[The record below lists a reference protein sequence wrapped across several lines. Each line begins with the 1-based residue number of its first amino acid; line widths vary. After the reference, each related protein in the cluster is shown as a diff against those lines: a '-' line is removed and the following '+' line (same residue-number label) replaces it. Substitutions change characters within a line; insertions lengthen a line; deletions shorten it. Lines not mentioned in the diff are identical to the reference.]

1 MIRCREPATPIPQTL
16 PRNSK
21 NVKMD
26 WQRTLLIAA
35 LAVVSYLMIL
45 QWQKD
50 YMQPPTA
57 QVQTSPQS
65 YPQDG
70 QVPVT
75 PADATASADVPQA
88 PAANGTTATPPAAT
102 PAPATTLIDVETDV
116 LQVSLDPVG
125 GDIVRVALKAF
136 PLNID
141 QPEVPIE
148 LLRQDGIHTYIAQS
162 GLIGANGPD
171 SAASGRPRYASAQSR
186 YVMEGDDLVVDLQ
199 FQQDTGALITK
210 SFRFARGQYD
220 VGIVTR
226 IDNQG
231 ANPWQGAFYGQIQRD
246 GSPDPGTQNSAAFG
260 LPTYLGVAYWDS
272 EKPYNKL
279 TFEDM
284 VQSPLSKSISGG
296 WLAMIQHYF
305 LSAWIPDQQ
314 NTYHYNTRKVPGRD
328 NYIISF
334 TGSAVTVAPGSQ
346 HEFNARF
353 YAGPKIQKNLEALL
367 PDKGLDLAIDYGPLF
382 FISKLLFWT
391 LEKFHALTGNWG
403 VAIILLTVV
412 VKLIFL
418 YPSAISYRSMAKMR
432 KVQPLLTR
440 LKEQYGEDRQRMS
453 QEMMNLY
460 RKEKINPLG
469 GCLPILIQMPVFLAL
484 YWALLESV
492 ELRHAP
498 FYGWIRDLAVMDPWF
513 VLPLI
518 MGGTMYVQQLLNPA
532 PPDPMQAKVLKFMPV
547 IFTVM
552 FLFFPAG
559 LVLYWVTNNTL
570 SILQQWLITRAI
582 EAGDKK

>member
-1 MIRCREPATPIPQTL
+1 
-16 PRNSK
+16 
-21 NVKMD
+21 MD

-50 YMQPPTA
+50 YGEQPVAQTA
-57 QVQTSPQS
+57 TSPQS
-65 YPQDG
+65 YPQPDPIPPSDAPTQAATDLPQPAVSAG
-70 QVPVT
+70 EVAAVPVST
-75 PADATASADVPQA
+75 VSSATGV
-88 PAANGTTATPPAAT
+88 
-102 PAPATTLIDVETDV
+102 IEVETDV
-116 LQVSLDPVG
+116 LLLSIDPVG
-125 GDIVRVALKAF
+125 GDITRAGLKHY
-136 PLNID
+136 PVSIE
-141 QPEVPIE
+141 QPGNPIQ
-148 LLRQDGIHTYIAQS
+148 LLRQDGTFTYIAQS

-171 SAASGRPRYASAQSR
+171 SAAAGRPRYSSSQSR
-186 YVMEGDDLVVDLQ
+186 YVMEGDTLVVELQ
-199 FQQDTGALITK
+199 YRQESGALITK
-210 SFRFARGQYD
+210 RFSFQRGQYD
-220 VGIVTR
+220 IAVTTEVENR
-226 IDNQG
+226 SDS
-231 ANPWQGAFYGQIQRD
+231 AWQGAFYGQIQRD
-246 GSPDPGTQNSAAFG
+246 GSPDPGTQSSAAFG
-260 LPTYLGVAYWDS
+260 LPTFLGAAYWDV
-272 EKPYNKL
+272 EKTYNKL
-279 TFEDM
+279 TLEEM
-284 VQSPLSKSISGG
+284 EQSPLNKTITGG

-305 LSAWIPDQQ
+305 MTAWIPDQQ
-314 NTYHYNTRKVPGRD
+314 GSYHYNTRKVPNRD

-334 TGSAVTVAPGSQ
+334 TSATVNVAPGAS
-346 HEFNARF
+346 HSFNAQF
-353 YAGPKIQKNLEALL
+353 YVGPKIQKKLEDLL
-367 PDKGLDLAIDYGPLF
+367 PDKGLDLTIDYGPLF
-382 FISKLLFWT
+382 FISKPLFW
-391 LEKFHALTGNWG
+391 LLNAFHNLSGNWG

-412 VKLIFL
+412 VKLVFL

-432 KVQPLLTR
+432 KVQPLLVR

-492 ELRHAP
+492 ELRQAP
-498 FYGWIRDLAVMDPWF
+498 FYGWIVDLSVLDPWF

-518 MGGTMYVQQLLNPA
+518 MGATMYVQQLLNPA
-532 PPDPMQAKVLKFMPV
+532 PTDPMQARVMKFMPV

-570 SILQQWLITRAI
+570 SILQQWLITRSI

>member
-1 MIRCREPATPIPQTL
+1 
-16 PRNSK
+16 
-21 NVKMD
+21 MD
-26 WQRTLLIAA
+26 WQRTILIAA

-50 YMQPPTA
+50 YMQTPAA
-57 QVQTSPQS
+57 QVHQAQTSPQS
-65 YPQDG
+65 YPQDN

-75 PADATASADVPQA
+75 PAATAAADVPQA
-88 PAANGTTATPPAAT
+88 PANPDTAAT
-102 PAPATTLIDVETDV
+102 VPQAEAKVSGLIEVETDV
-116 LQVSLDPVG
+116 LSLAINPVG
-125 GDIVRVALKAF
+125 GDIVQVGLKDY
-136 PLNID
+136 PVSID
-141 QPEVPIE
+141 QPDSPIV
-148 LLRQDGIHTYIAQS
+148 LLRHDNGYTYIAQS
-162 GLIGANGPD
+162 GLIGDNGPD
-171 SAASGRPRYASAQSR
+171 SSAVGRPHYSSAQSR
-186 YVMEGDDLVVDLQ
+186 YVMQGDSLVVDLTYR
-199 FQQDTGALITK
+199 QDSGALITK
-210 SFRFARGQYD
+210 SFRFEQGQYD
-220 VGIVTR
+220 IAVVTR
-226 IDNQG
+226 VDNQS
-231 ANPWQGAFYGQIQRD
+231 AAPWVGAFYGQIQRD
-246 GSPDPGTQNSAAFG
+246 GSPDPGTQSGAGFG
-260 LPTYLGVAYWDS
+260 LPTFIGAAYWDS
-272 EKPYNKL
+272 EKPYNKMD
-279 TFEDM
+279 FEDM
-284 VQSPLSKSISGG
+284 AESPLNKSITGG

-305 LSAWIPDQQ
+305 MSAWIPDQQ
-314 NTYHYNTRKVPGRD
+314 GTYHYNTRKVQGRD
-328 NYIISF
+328 NYIIGF
-334 TGSAVTVAPGSQ
+334 TSNTVSVAPGTQ
-346 HEFNARF
+346 HEFSAQF

-367 PDKGLDLAIDYGPLF
+367 PDKGLDLAVDYGPLF

-391 LEKFHALTGNWG
+391 LEIFHGLTGNWG

-440 LKEQYGEDRQRMS
+440 LKEQYGDDRQRMS

-492 ELRHAP
+492 ELRQAP
-498 FYGWIRDLAVMDPWF
+498 FFGWITDLSVMDPWF

-518 MGGTMYVQQLLNPA
+518 MGGTMYVQQLLNPM
-532 PPDPMQAKVLKFMPV
+532 PTDPMQAKVMKFMPV

-559 LVLYWVTNNTL
+559 LVLYWVTNNIL

-582 EAGDKK
+582 ESGDSK

>member
-50 YMQPPTA
+50 YMQPATG
-57 QVQTSPQS
+57 QVQTTPHS

-70 QVPVT
+70 QIPST
-75 PADATASADVPQA
+75 PATATASADVPQT
-88 PAANGTTATPPAAT
+88 PASVETVTPPVAT
-102 PAPATTLIDVETDV
+102 PAPATTLIEVETDV
-116 LQVSLDPVG
+116 LQVMLDPLG
-125 GDIVRVALKAF
+125 GDIVRVALKAY
-136 PLNID
+136 PVSID
-141 QPEVPIE
+141 QPNVPIE

-171 SAASGRPRYASAQSR
+171 SAAGGRPLYTSAQSH
-186 YVMEGDDLVVDLQ
+186 YVMEGDHLVVDLQ
-199 FQQDTGALITK
+199 YRQDTGALITK
-210 SFRFARGQYD
+210 SFHFARGRYD
-220 VGIVTR
+220 VGVVTR

-231 ANPWQGAFYGQIQRD
+231 SNAWQGAFYGQIQRD
-246 GSPDPGTQNSAAFG
+246 GSPDPGTQSGAAFG
-260 LPTYLGVAYWDS
+260 LPTYLGAAYWDTD
-272 EKPYNKL
+272 KPYNKL
-279 TFEDM
+279 HFEDM
-284 VQSPLSKSISGG
+284 VKSPLNKTINGG

-314 NTYHYNTRKVPGRD
+314 ASYHYNTRKVPGRD

-334 TGSAVTVAPGSQ
+334 TSSAVEVAPGST

-367 PDKGLDLAIDYGPLF
+367 PDKGLELAIDYGPLF

-440 LKEQYGEDRQRMS
+440 LKEQYGDDRQRMS

-492 ELRHAP
+492 ELRQAP
-498 FYGWIRDLAVMDPWF
+498 FFGWIRDLAVMDPWF

-518 MGGTMYVQQLLNPA
+518 MGGTMYVQQMLNPA